1 MAGGNRLAGR
11 RIFVTGAASGIGKA
25 IAEKCHDEG
34 ARLALVDVNRE
45 AIEAVAKQL
54 DAMPIVL
61 DLSSSD
67 GIEAAVDSAAEHMGG
82 LDGVVNCAG
91 IAKPTSIEDTDAALL
106 GKYLAVNLVAPYL
119 ISRAALPHL
128 EKRKGVASIV
138 NIASGQGLL
147 PSGPN
152 NTAYASTKGGLIM
165 FTKSL
170 AIEVGPRG
178 IRVNAVAPGL
188 VRTPMTQFLVEGV
201 EDQSTLPFL
210 QAYALRRMGEPEEI
224 ANAVL
229 FLTSAESSLITGS
242 VLAVDAGRCYH

>member
-1 MAGGNRLAGR
+1 MADRLAGR
-11 RIFVTGAASGIGKA
+11 RIFITGAASGIGKG
-25 IAEKCHDEG
+25 IAKKFAAEG
-34 ARLALVDVNRE
+34 AKLALVDVNRD
-45 AIEAVAKQL
+45 AIEAVAKEL
-54 DAMPIVL
+54 GAVPLVF
-61 DLSSSD
+61 DLSSSE
-67 GIEAAVDSAAEHMGG
+67 GIDALVNGAADALGG
-82 LDGVVNCAG
+82 LDGIVNCAG
-91 IAKPTSIEDTDAALL
+91 VAKPTSIEDTDAKMLNL
-106 GKYLAVNLVAPYL
+106 YLSVNLTAPYL
-119 ISRAALPHL
+119 ISRAALPYL
-128 EKRKGVASIV
+128 EQHKGVSTIV

-152 NTAYASTKGGLIM
+152 NTAYAATKGGLIM

-188 VRTPMTQFLVEGV
+188 VRTPMTQFLVDGV
-201 EDQSTLPFL
+201 EDPSTLPVF

-242 VLAVDAGRCYH
+242 ALAVDAGRCYH

>member
-11 RIFVTGAASGIGKA
+11 RVFITGAASGIGKA
-25 IAEKCHDEG
+25 IAETFHAEG
-34 ARLALVDVNRE
+34 ARLALVDVNKD
-45 AIEAVAKQL
+45 AIEAVAQTL
-54 DAMPIVL
+54 DALPIVL

-67 GIEAAVDSAAEHMGG
+67 GLEAAVNGAAEKMGG

-106 GKYLAVNLVAPYL
+106 NKYLAVNLTAPYL

-128 EKRKGVASIV
+128 ARHKGVSTIV

-152 NTAYASTKGGLIM
+152 NTAYAATKGGLIM

-178 IRVNAVAPGL
+178 IRANAVCPGL
-188 VRTPMTQFLVEGV
+188 VRTPMTQFLVDGV
-201 EDQSTLPFL
+201 EDPSTLPFM
-210 QAYALRRMGEPEEI
+210 QAYALRRMGEPDEI

-242 VLAVDAGRCYH
+242 ALAVDAGRCYH

>member
-1 MAGGNRLAGR
+1 MAGVHRLAGR
-11 RIFVTGAASGIGKA
+11 RIIVTGAGSGIGRG
-25 IAEKCHDEG
+25 IAEKFAEEG
-34 ARLALVDVNRE
+34 AKLALVDVNKD
-45 AIEAVAKQL
+45 AIEAVAKEL
-54 DAMPIVL
+54 GATPLVF
-61 DLSSSD
+61 DLSSND
-67 GIEAAVDSAAEHMGG
+67 GIDDLVNGAADTLGG

-91 IAKPTSIEDTDAALL
+91 IAKPTSIEDTDAAFLNT
-106 GKYLAVNLVAPYL
+106 YIAVNLAAPYL

-128 EKRKGVASIV
+128 AQHKGVSTIV

-152 NTAYASTKGGLIM
+152 NTAYAATKGGLIM

-188 VRTPMTQFLVEGV
+188 VRTPMTQFLVDGV
-201 EDQSTLPFL
+201 EDPSTLPVF

-242 VLAVDAGRCYH
+242 ALAVDAGRCYH